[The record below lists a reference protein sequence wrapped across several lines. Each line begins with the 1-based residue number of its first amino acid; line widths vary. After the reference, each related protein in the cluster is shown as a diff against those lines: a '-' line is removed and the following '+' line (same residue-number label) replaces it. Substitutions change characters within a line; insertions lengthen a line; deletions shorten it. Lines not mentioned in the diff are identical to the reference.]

1 VDFHFCADAWDAH
14 YPCDVATVS
23 PEELATT
30 RLAASQLVDAL
41 TGHQFGL
48 CTITLRPCL
57 LSCSVVPSGWYPFG
71 AAPSVAVPGS
81 WWYWALTECATCRVG
96 CSCGSLSQAELP
108 YPVHDVITVRVDGAP
123 VVTGAYRVDDN
134 RWLVRTDGAT
144 WPSCND
150 LSKADTAVGT
160 WSVTARYGQD
170 PPQLGKDAVG
180 AMTCELLKA
189 FAGQDC
195 RVPSNVVELV
205 RQGVRIKYGDVAGSF
220 KDGRTGIFL
229 VDAFI
234 EAVNPAGLRRRPRVF
249 DVDAAGGRRVGT

>member
-1 VDFHFCADAWDAH
+1 MDFHFCAEAWEAR

-30 RLAASQLVDAL
+30 RLSASQLVDAL

-48 CTITLRPCL
+48 CTVTLRPCRQ
-57 LSCSVVPSGWYPFG
+57 SCT
-71 AAPSVAVPGS
+71 AVPTGWWPFDVARS
-81 WWYWALTECATCRVG
+81 APVAGPWYWTLDECMTCRVG
-96 CSCGSLSQAELP
+96 CSCGSLSQVELP
-108 YPVHDVITVRVDGAP
+108 YPVHDVVAVKVDGAA
-123 VVTGAYRVDDN
+123 VVTGAYRVDDH

-144 WPSCND
+144 WPACND
-150 LSKADTAVGT
+150 LSAADTEVGT

-170 PPQLGKDAVG
+170 PPQLGTDAVG

-220 KDGRTGIFL
+220 KDGKTGIFL

-249 DVDAAGGRRVGT
+249 DVDAVGARRAGT